1 MNNDPFKH
9 ACGLET
15 AHWLMQRGADVLAKA
30 SARGMPVDMRHI
42 QTTRK
47 KLRTEADELERSTM
61 AGEHGKVW
69 RKLYGSKS
77 GFSKNDQVED
87 VLFNRMKLDH
97 PNTTSNAIE
106 QRMTSTHRHQGYADE
121 RTGANKDILE
131 DVEHPLA
138 EAILRWRKL
147 DKAEDFLEQI
157 EREAVDGVLHPSY
170 SLAIPHSYRS
180 SSSNPNGQNFPAR
193 DGEIAEYIRR
203 AFHAP
208 KGWRIVE
215 RDFKGIEVA
224 VAACYHHDPQMIK
237 YLTDKTTDMHRDV
250 ACDCYMLDAKDV
262 GKQVRYSGKNGFT
275 FPEFYG
281 SYWRQV
287 APALWRNIR
296 KWKLKRERDGIGL
309 YKHLA
314 AKGITEL
321 GDCSEDGHPAKG
333 TFAAHVQEVE
343 RKFWKVRF
351 RVYDQWKQDWYAL
364 YCKRG
369 FIPTLTGFTFRGHY
383 RKNQVINMPVQG
395 SAFQC
400 MLRGFIRLDEELVK
414 QRGRMRAYECGQI
427 HDSILAMV
435 PDEEFED
442 YNALAEE
449 VTVKE
454 LMREWKWIVVPIEV
468 ETEASPSGG
477 TWWEKEGVK

>member
-1 MNNDPFKH
+1 MATCELKN
-9 ACGLET
+9 ACSIEV

-30 SARGMPVDMRHI
+30 SARGMPIDMPHVLSA
-42 QTTRK
+42 RK
-47 KLRTEADELERSTM
+47 KLRTEADELERSTL
-61 AGEHGKVW
+61 AGEHGKSW
-69 RKLYGSKS
+69 CKTYGSKA

-87 VLFNRMKLDH
+87 VLFNHIGLARPDMEGDG
-97 PNTTSNAIE
+97 E
-106 QRMTSTHRHQGYADE
+106 QSAGTK
-121 RTGANKDILE
+121 KDILE
-131 DVEHPLA
+131 ELEHPLA

-157 EREAVDGVLHPSY
+157 EREVVGGVLHPSY

-180 SSSNPNGQNFPAR
+180 SSSNPNGQNYPAR
-193 DGEIAEYIRR
+193 DEEIAEHVRR
-203 AFHAP
+203 AFYAP
-208 KGWRIVE
+208 KGWHIVE

-224 VAACYHHDPQMIK
+224 VAACYHQDPCMIK

-250 ACDCYMLDAKDV
+250 AADCYILDTADV
-262 GKQVRYSGKNGFT
+262 GKRVRYSGKNGFT

-281 SYWRQV
+281 SYWRHV
-287 APALWRNIR
+287 APSLWRNIR
-296 KWKLKRERDGIGL
+296 KLKLKRERDGVDL

-321 GDCSEDGHPAKG
+321 GDCSRGGTACVKGHT
-333 TFAAHVQEVE
+333 TFAEHISRVE
-343 RKFWKVRF
+343 RKFWESRF
-351 RVYDQWKQDWYAL
+351 RTYANWKREWYSL
-364 YCKRG
+364 YCRRG
-369 FIPTLTGFTFRGHY
+369 WIPTLTGFTFRGHY
-383 RKNQVINMPVQG
+383 RRNQVINLPVQG
-395 SAFQC
+395 PAFHC

-435 PDEEFED
+435 PDEEFDD